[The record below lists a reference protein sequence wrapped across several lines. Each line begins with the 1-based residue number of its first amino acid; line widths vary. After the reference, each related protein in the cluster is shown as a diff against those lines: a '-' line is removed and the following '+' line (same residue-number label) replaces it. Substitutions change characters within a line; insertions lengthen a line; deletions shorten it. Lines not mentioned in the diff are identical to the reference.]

1 MKLLALIIAFA
12 ISHFVQNPEKFRQ
25 FDWFTRWVDW
35 FKQKVNLPNSELNV
49 VTIIGVPVLV
59 ISLLAT
65 GLFTSAVGELFL
77 AVVVLSYSIGPKSLD
92 EEVVNNTLRENHGIR
107 KNAQAAVVIKKM
119 TKIAMHRWFGVFF
132 WYVILGVVGAVL
144 YRLSERLFAMTKESD
159 SLYPVVK
166 NLMKILNYP
175 VSWVM
180 VISLAIASDFERI
193 YKKCVPSM
201 KMDSIAKMD
210 TSFLYEA
217 ADFAVENCEV
227 DAEEKESIEKI
238 TLNVLN
244 RMLVV
249 WLVFVS
255 LLVILA
261 VMR

>member
-12 ISHFVQNPEKFRQ
+12 ISHFVKNPEKLRQ
-25 FDWFTRWVDW
+25 FDWFTIWVDW
-35 FKQKVNLPNSELNV
+35 FKQKVKLPTKELIVIIV
-49 VTIIGVPVLV
+49 VGLPVLV
-59 ISLLAT
+59 ISLLAM
-65 GLFTSAVGELFL
+65 GLFNSVIGELLL
-77 AVVVLSYSIGPKSLD
+77 AVLVLIYSVGPKSLD
-92 EEVVNNTLRENHGIR
+92 EEVSNNAIRSNHGIR
-107 KNAQAAVVIKKM
+107 KNAKAAVVIKKM
-119 TKIAMHRWFGVFF
+119 TKLAMHRWFGVFF
-132 WYVILGVVGAVL
+132 WYVVLGVVGAVL
-144 YRLSERLFAMTKESD
+144 YRLSERLFAMTKDSD
-159 SLYPVVK
+159 SLYPIVK

-193 YKKCVPSM
+193 YKKCIPSM

-210 TSFLYEA
+210 TSFLYDA

-227 DAEEKESIEKI
+227 DTDEKESIETI